1 MTDSDII
8 DTIIS
13 DFSDP
18 LFQRA
23 FREYFS
29 ELGYQI
35 SYWDS
40 LFRKMNDDSETAA
53 LIRTTAQGKVI
64 GFIQFAP
71 IQFSSWFF
79 EETCG
84 FIREFWVAE
93 EFRNKN
99 HGTALLS
106 LAEKHFMDN
115 GIYTCILTT
124 ETAARFYERHGY
136 GKAIGCKA
144 KNQDQ
149 VFIKHLRKTLNR
161 RLSKSGKNS
170 YQDKST
176 YRMEQNALS
185 GSMPGRA

>member
-35 SYWDS
+35 SDWDS

-64 GFIQFAP
+64 GFIRAD
-71 IQFSSWFF
+71 
-79 EETCG
+79 T
-84 FIREFWVAE
+84 
-93 EFRNKN
+93 
-99 HGTALLS
+99 
-106 LAEKHFMDN
+106 
-115 GIYTCILTT
+115 
-124 ETAARFYERHGY
+124 
-136 GKAIGCKA
+136 
-144 KNQDQ
+144 
-149 VFIKHLRKTLNR
+149 VFKLVF
-161 RLSKSGKNS
+161 
-170 YQDKST
+170 
-176 YRMEQNALS
+176 
-185 GSMPGRA
+185 

>member
-35 SYWDS
+35 SDWDS

-84 FIREFWVAE
+84 FIREFWVAG
-93 EFRNKN
+93 EFRGRR
-99 HGTALLS
+99 HGGALLE
-106 LAEKHFMDN
+106 LAESHFKEN
-115 GIYTCILTT
+115 GIYTSILTT
-124 ETAARFYERHGY
+124 DTAVGFYQKHGY
-136 GKAIGCKA
+136 VRAVGCKA
-144 KNQDQ
+144 RNQDE
-149 VFIKHLRKTLNR
+149 VFVKHL
-161 RLSKSGKNS
+161 S
-170 YQDKST
+170 
-176 YRMEQNALS
+176 
-185 GSMPGRA
+185 